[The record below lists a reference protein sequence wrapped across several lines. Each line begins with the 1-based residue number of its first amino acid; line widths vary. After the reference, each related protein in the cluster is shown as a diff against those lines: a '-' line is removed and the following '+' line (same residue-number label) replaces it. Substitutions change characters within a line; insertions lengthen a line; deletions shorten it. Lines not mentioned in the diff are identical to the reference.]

1 MSVQVGMS
9 LTDIVGFG
17 SQIVGSG
24 GGSPNVL
31 IGAGL
36 SFEFG
41 KGAMATSAPVS
52 QQVSPGPSLD
62 MRMGLGG

>member
-1 MSVQVGMS
+1 MSVQVGMA

-31 IGAGL
+31 VGAGL

-41 KGAMATSAPVS
+41 KNNLGLSGPVS
-52 QQVSPGPSLD
+52 QQIMQGPSPD
-62 MRMGLGG
+62 MRMGM